1 MIFVKL
7 TRTEKKK
14 KNNDKLLIYE
24 PFVVSWADVFL
35 VAIFYFRLPTKTRV
49 NTRHK
54 IIKHE
59 HPTRNSISGFAASL
73 YFMTDYQPR
82 VFVNLRWPGPD
93 FHLRGAFSS
102 SPFQTARNSV
112 MLASNLE
119 LNFSFEGLQST
130 SVQKCTDLDARLRL
144 VNGMKCP
151 AKS

>member
-1 MIFVKL
+1 MTSYLYTNHLLCLEQTYFLLQPSIFDFQLKQ
-7 TRTEKKK
+7 E
-14 KNNDKLLIYE
+14 LIQ
-24 PFVVSWADVFL
+24 
-35 VAIFYFRLPTKTRV
+35 
-49 NTRHK
+49 HK

-73 YFMTDYQPR
+73 YFMTKYYQPR

-102 SPFQTARNSV
+102 SPFQTARNFV

-130 SVQKCTDLDARLRL
+130 SVQKCTYLDARLRL